1 MDIYYVDGKF
11 VPADEAFIP
20 VNDMAVLRG
29 YGVFDLLRTY
39 GGKPFFLEAHIKR
52 LYHSAQ
58 KIGLP
63 IPWSEAQITNIIM
76 ETLGKNSHP
85 ESNVRI
91 VVTGGSSPDFSTPKG
106 QPRLLVLVSAVP
118 QLPDPWYTDGV
129 KIITVT
135 VDRPLAGTKS
145 IDYIPATM
153 AMKQARE
160 QGAIEAIY
168 MDRDGFVQEG
178 TTSNLFAFFGNRLT
192 TPGRGILAGIT
203 RQVTLDLAKGLFDI
217 AIRDIARSE
226 LLTAD
231 EIFITGTNKGMVPV
245 VQVDTTVI
253 GNGCPGPRT
262 RQMIQELAD
271 QTARFATQR

>member
-39 GGKPFFLEAHIKR
+39 GGKPFFLEAHINR
-52 LYHSAQ
+52 LYKSAQ
-58 KIGLP
+58 KIGMA
-63 IPWSEAQITNIIM
+63 IPWSKAQVTDIIL
-76 ETLGKNSHP
+76 ETLAKNSHP
-85 ESNVRI
+85 ESNIRI

-106 QPRLLVLVSAVP
+106 QPRLLVLVSAVS
-118 QLPDPWYTDGV
+118 QLPEQWYTHGV
-129 KIITVT
+129 KIITVR

-145 IDYIPATM
+145 IDYISATI
-153 AMKQARE
+153 AMKKAGE
-160 QGAIEAIY
+160 QGSVEAIY
-168 MDRDGFVQEG
+168 MDRDDFVQEG

-203 RQVTLDLAKGLFDI
+203 REVTLDLAKGLFDI
-217 AIRDIARSE
+217 DIRDIRRAE

-245 VQVDTTVI
+245 VQVDATTI
-253 GNGCPGPRT
+253 GDGRPGPRT

-271 QTARFATQR
+271 QTARFSAQC